1 VQREVIVPI
10 ESDPIQPVEKGSEG
24 PAADEALVPNPGT
37 SPPSRSRRRWVLRVI
52 AGFLLVYFIAAYFFV
67 PELWRRFM
75 HRHPSLDDIPGI
87 TYTANNIP
95 GDPLNV
101 SLIGTEGEL
110 VRILLAAKWHP
121 ADPISLRSSLR
132 IAEASV
138 LKRSYD
144 DAPVSNLYLF
154 GRKEDLAFEQPV
166 GSDPR
171 QRHHVR
177 FWRSE
182 QVDPDGRPLWVGSA
196 TYDKKVGF
204 SHTTG
209 QITHHIAAD
218 VDAERDHLFGDLEQT
233 GDLTEVYS
241 EVGFHKTRAGR
252 NGGGDPWHTDGDLR
266 VGVIKVGSS

>member
-1 VQREVIVPI
+1 MP
-10 ESDPIQPVEKGSEG
+10 K
-24 PAADEALVPNPGT
+24 AASAA
-37 SPPSRSRRRWVLRVI
+37 PPRRRRRQVLRVV
-52 AGFLLVYFIAAYFFV
+52 AGILLVYLIAAYFLV
-67 PELWRRFM
+67 PGLWRRYM
-75 HRHPSLDDIPGI
+75 HRHPSLEDIPGI
-87 TYTANNIP
+87 TYTGNDIP

-101 SLIGTEGEL
+101 SLIGTEAEL
-110 VRILLAAKWHP
+110 VRIMLAAKWHP
-121 ADPISLRSSLR
+121 ADPITLRSSLR

-138 LKRSYD
+138 LGRSYA

-154 GRKEDLAFEQPV
+154 GRKQDLAFEQPV

-182 QVDPDGRPLWVGSA
+182 KVDPDGRPVWVGSA
-196 TYDKKVGF
+196 TYDKRVGL

-218 VDAERDHLFGDLEQT
+218 VDAERDHLFQDLEQT

-241 EVGFHKTRAGR
+241 EVGFHKTREGH
-252 NGGGDPWHTDGDLR
+252 NGGGDPWHTDGNLR
-266 VGVIKVGSS
+266 VGVIKIPSPADK